1 VGDAIPI
8 IKSSDGSLVGV
19 VTEGAII
26 QSYLNLA
33 ADLRREENAGL

>member
-1 VGDAIPI
+1 
-8 IKSSDGSLVGV
+8 V